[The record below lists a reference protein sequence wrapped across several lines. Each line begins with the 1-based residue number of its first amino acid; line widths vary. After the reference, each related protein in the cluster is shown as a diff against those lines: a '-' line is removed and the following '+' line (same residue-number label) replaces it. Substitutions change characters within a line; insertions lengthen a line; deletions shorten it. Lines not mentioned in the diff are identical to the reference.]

1 MRESTLLSVLNRL
14 DRQSL
19 VARFRFDNGEVY
31 NLRVVST
38 THADE
43 GGDAVA
49 EVVRVPSS
57 PTLGTIPDGEFINF
71 SLLDVIQVTLDGECI
86 FTCVPNA

>member
-1 MRESTLLSVLNRL
+1 M
-14 DRQSL
+14 
-19 VARFRFDNGEVY
+19 
-31 NLRVVST
+31 
-38 THADE
+38 
-43 GGDAVA
+43 A

-71 SLLDVIQVTLDGECI
+71 SLSDVIQVTLDGECI

>member
-1 MRESTLLSVLNRL
+1 MRGSTLLSVLNRL
-14 DRQSL
+14 DEQSL
-19 VARFRFDNGEVY
+19 IARVRFNNGEVY

-38 THADE
+38 MHADE

-49 EVVRVPSS
+49 EVVRVASS
-57 PTLGTIPDGEFINF
+57 PTLGKVPHGEFINF
-71 SLLDVIQVTLDGECI
+71 SLSDVIEVTLDGECL

>member
-14 DRQSL
+14 DQQSL
-19 VARFRFDNGEVY
+19 VALVRFNNGEVY

-38 THADE
+38 MHADE

-49 EVVRVPSS
+49 EVVRVASS
-57 PTLGTIPDGEFINF
+57 PTLRKIPDGEFINF
-71 SLLDVIQVTLDGECI
+71 SLSDVIQVTLDAECI